1 MYDIAAEKVEPFF
14 DSLYSSLVSPTA
26 GSATVPPLGAL
37 LVNPDKVR
45 MNPTASGR
53 APYVYRYRYERGAA
67 TQQWVARQRYVLVD
81 LAAGPCTYGPSDTG
95 EGTVSL
101 GSVPLVDVRPDDD
114 QGGENVAS
122 VKFVSELASLL
133 LSAVRHVF
141 VGDAQWARSNSAD
154 KVSLD
159 KTRRGMPAIAL
170 SLCRC
175 SLDCASP
182 HAPLT
187 RFVVALRCSVVLLL
201 LQLPLSGNRARG
213 CVSQPPSL
221 PPAASGR
228 RRRFAAGWYTSTA
241 CRNSASL
248 RTDNGILVAGPT
260 PVLKRRA
267 LALSLTLFVLH
278 TCLRRCCRSGE

>member
-1 MYDIAAEKVEPFF
+1 MYDVAAEKLEPFF

-26 GSATVPPLGAL
+26 GSASSGGVSGGGAGSESGPVPPLGAL

-45 MNPTASGR
+45 MNPTATGR

-101 GSVPLVDVRPDDD
+101 GSVPLVDVRTDDGRD
-114 QGGENVAS
+114 GDNVAS

-154 KVSLD
+154 KVRIG
-159 KTRRGMPAIAL
+159 T
-170 SLCRC
+170 
-175 SLDCASP
+175 
-182 HAPLT
+182 T
-187 RFVVALRCSVVLLL
+187 
-201 LQLPLSGNRARG
+201 
-213 CVSQPPSL
+213 
-221 PPAASGR
+221 
-228 RRRFAAGWYTSTA
+228 
-241 CRNSASL
+241 
-248 RTDNGILVAGPT
+248 
-260 PVLKRRA
+260 
-267 LALSLTLFVLH
+267 
-278 TCLRRCCRSGE
+278 